1 MEIISAGNMIDCIAL
16 NKSPKSF
23 QKVENKTI
31 SLCDYSDF
39 FSGKSIS
46 WKTKMLLN
54 STGLSNKNTII
65 RQVIHLLEISIFLIK
80 NKGLFLL
87 GEQGTGK
94 STLFT
99 RYFQELFKKAP
110 EVLSTALLIGNG
122 NISSEKKMGEIT
134 PLLQEVAVLVEE
146 FINGAEQSDSSVIG
160 TLKDALDSKEFLMC
174 KKVPTP
180 TETTFVFAG
189 NSYEIPSSKED
200 LTRVTKVF
208 PKNYKDR
215 ALADRLPFV
224 LPHFK
229 SLFGETYYV
238 ESDEEILPIVHLQ
251 QIFRYL
257 RECECDTILVDI
269 ENKREIGVYNPF
281 IHAISI
287 LLYPDSTAPE
297 WFTRGWFEFFKF
309 FRSILIAEKIYD
321 PFNKNSARLIIEM
334 LGYSIDE
341 IEYVAF
347 SSDRILIKSN
357 TESKIDKVA
366 LTGFGIN
373 DNKLEYEFY
382 KNKSLKEIAPILNC
396 TKNYSALTQK
406 ISGDLPFEYR
416 IYFDNIKE
424 ANAKRTDKKDDE
436 YNSLVLEKIERYAKE
451 DIPFSKEELTFRGIP
466 EIYKILISGILDNI
480 FHEKTEVDTLR
491 DFSFNKNEIQIV
503 NYSKFL
509 KNI

>member
-1 MEIISAGNMIDCIAL
+1 MASLTAGNMINNIAL
-16 NKSPKSF
+16 GKSPSSF
-23 QKVENKTI
+23 QKVKNKAITI
-31 SLCDYSDF
+31 CNYSKLL
-39 FSGKSIS
+39 SNKSIS
-46 WKTKMLLN
+46 QKMKLLLN

-80 NKGLFLL
+80 NKGIFLL

-99 RYFQELFKKAP
+99 RYFIELYKKAP
-110 EVLSTALLIGNG
+110 EVLTTALLIGNG
-122 NISSEKKMGEIT
+122 NVSSEKKMGEIT

-160 TLKDALDSKEFLMC
+160 TIKDALDSKEFLMC

-200 LTRVTKVF
+200 LTRITKVF

-238 ESDEEILPIVHLQ
+238 ESDEEILPIIHLQ
-251 QIFRYL
+251 KILKLL
-257 RECECDTILVDI
+257 RKRKCNTILVDI
-269 ENKREIGVYNPF
+269 EDKREIGIYNPF
-281 IHAISI
+281 LHAVSI
-287 LLYPDSTAPE
+287 LLYPNGTAPE
-297 WFTRGWFEFFKF
+297 WFTRGWLEFLRF
-309 FRSILIAEKIYD
+309 FRSILIEEKIYN
-321 PFNKNSARLIIEM
+321 PFNKNSARLIVEM

-341 IEYVAF
+341 IEYVTF

-373 DNKLEYEFY
+373 DNKSEYEFY
-382 KNKSLKEIAPILNC
+382 KNNTQKEIAPILNC
-396 TKNYSALTQK
+396 TKNYSVLTQK
-406 ISGDLPFEYR
+406 INGDLPFEYR

-451 DIPFSKEELTFRGIP
+451 NIPFSKEELTFRGIP

-480 FHEKTEVDTLR
+480 FQEKTEVDTLR